1 MLCIDGHL
9 DLAYNGLFYNR
20 DLKTVAEVRAWE
32 ADMSGKGRARNTVC
46 LPDMRRGEIGLCF
59 STINARHATGFKTA
73 IDFSPEGAWA
83 AARAARLL

>member
-20 DLKTVAEVRAWE
+20 DLKKTVAEVRAWE
-32 ADMSGKGRARNTVC
+32 ADMSGKGRGRNTVC

-59 STINARHATGFKTA
+59 STINARHA
-73 IDFSPEGAWA
+73 
-83 AARAARLL
+83 ARPSAHTVSS